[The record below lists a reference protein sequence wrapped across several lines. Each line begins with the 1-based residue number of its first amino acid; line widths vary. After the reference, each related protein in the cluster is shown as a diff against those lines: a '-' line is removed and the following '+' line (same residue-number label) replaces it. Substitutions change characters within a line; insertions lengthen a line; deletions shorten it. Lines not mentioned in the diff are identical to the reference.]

1 MAPTEATPG
10 AGPPSPVA
18 PLLDWDLGPASVAT
32 VLATVT
38 DLPSLAEGGEGA
50 WVTPFCLLACDYLR
64 AAMGAVEP
72 GMVPQV
78 LTLMCIL
85 GVISSCCHVSCHASV
100 TITRNEGSLFP
111 RCPVP

>member
-1 MAPTEATPG
+1 MAPTEPTPV

-38 DLPSLAEGGEGA
+38 DLPTLVEGGEGA

-64 AAMGAVEP
+64 AAMATVEP

-78 LTLMCIL
+78 LILMFEHARGHFIMLSHVMSCIL
-85 GVISSCCHVSCHASV
+85 ESRLDHHK
-100 TITRNEGSLFP
+100 T
-111 RCPVP
+111 